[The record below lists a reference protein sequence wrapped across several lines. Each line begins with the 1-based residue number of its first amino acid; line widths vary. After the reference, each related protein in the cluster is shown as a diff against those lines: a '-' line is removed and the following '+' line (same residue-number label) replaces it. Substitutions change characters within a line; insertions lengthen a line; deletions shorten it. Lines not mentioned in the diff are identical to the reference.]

1 MDLYQSLVTVNPVT
15 LIAQIC
21 NLFLQMFL
29 VKVFFLDKIKAILDA
44 RREAADKEIID
55 AKAAKEEAMVIKA
68 TYEQNMLESKAKAEK
83 ILQNAQQTAA
93 LRGEQIISD
102 AQKTA
107 VAMKQKAE
115 AEIVQE
121 KKRALNDAKNEAAN
135 IISRAEQRAAML
147 VSQQEI
153 VRQANAKA
161 NELNATAQAQTKELR
176 DLTNKYVDN
185 MLTKVEELL
194 SNDLIDVKKARNAL
208 KNTIK

>member
-44 RREAADKEIID
+44 RREAADKEITD

-68 TYEQNMLESKAKAEK
+68 TYEQNMLESRAKAEK
-83 ILQNAQQTAA
+83 LLQNAQQTAA
-93 LRGEQIISD
+93 QRGEQIIND

-115 AEIVQE
+115 AEIAQE
-121 KKRALNDAKNEAAN
+121 KKRALNDAKNEISEIAMAIASKVVGRELTAADHSKMVDSF
-135 IISRAEQRAAML
+135 ID
-147 VSQQEI
+147 
-153 VRQANAKA
+153 
-161 NELNATAQAQTKELR
+161 ELGGE
-176 DLTNKYVDN
+176 V
-185 MLTKVEELL
+185 
-194 SNDLIDVKKARNAL
+194 
-208 KNTIK
+208 

>member
-44 RREAADKEIID
+44 RREAADKEITD
-55 AKAAKEEAMVIKA
+55 AKSAKEEAMVIKA

-93 LRGEQIISD
+93 QRSEQIISD

-115 AEIVQE
+115 AEIAQE
-121 KKRALNDAKNEAAN
+121 KKRAINEAKNE
-135 IISRAEQRAAML
+135 ISEIAMAIAGKGVGREL
-147 VSQQEI
+147 TD
-153 VRQANAKA
+153 ADHAKMVDSFID
-161 NELNATAQAQTKELR
+161 ELGGE
-176 DLTNKYVDN
+176 V
-185 MLTKVEELL
+185 
-194 SNDLIDVKKARNAL
+194 
-208 KNTIK
+208 

>member
-44 RREAADKEIID
+44 RREAADKEITD

-68 TYEQNMLESKAKAEK
+68 TYEQNMLESKVKAEK

-93 LRGEQIISD
+93 QRSEQIIND

-115 AEIVQE
+115 AEIAQE
-121 KKRALNDAKNEAAN
+121 KKRVLNDAKNE
-135 IISRAEQRAAML
+135 ISEIAMA
-147 VSQQEI
+147 I
-153 VRQANAKA
+153 A
-161 NELNATAQAQTKELR
+161 
-176 DLTNKYVDN
+176 
-185 MLTKVEELL
+185 TKVVGRELTEADHAKMVD
-194 SNDLIDVKKARNAL
+194 SFIDELGGEV
-208 KNTIK
+208 

>member
-44 RREAADKEIID
+44 RREAADKEITD
-55 AKAAKEEAMVIKA
+55 AKTAKEEAMVIKA

-83 ILQNAQQTAA
+83 ILQSAQQTAA
-93 LRGEQIISD
+93 LRGDQIISD

-115 AEIVQE
+115 AEIALE
-121 KKRALNDAKNEAAN
+121 KKRVLNDAKNE
-135 IISRAEQRAAML
+135 ISEIAMAIATKGVGREL
-147 VSQQEI
+147 TE
-153 VRQANAKA
+153 ADHAKMVDSFID
-161 NELNATAQAQTKELR
+161 ELGGE
-176 DLTNKYVDN
+176 V
-185 MLTKVEELL
+185 
-194 SNDLIDVKKARNAL
+194 
-208 KNTIK
+208 

>member
-44 RREAADKEIID
+44 RREAADKEITD
-55 AKAAKEEAMVIKA
+55 AQAAKEEAMVIKA

-83 ILQNAQQTAA
+83 ILQSAQQTAA
-93 LRGEQIISD
+93 QRSEQIISD

-115 AEIVQE
+115 AEIAQE
-121 KKRALNDAKNEAAN
+121 KKRALNDAKNEISDIAMAIAGKVVGRELTAADH
-135 IISRAEQRAAML
+135 
-147 VSQQEI
+147 
-153 VRQANAKA
+153 AKMVDSFID
-161 NELNATAQAQTKELR
+161 ELGGE
-176 DLTNKYVDN
+176 V
-185 MLTKVEELL
+185 
-194 SNDLIDVKKARNAL
+194 
-208 KNTIK
+208 

>member
-21 NLFLQMFL
+21 NLLLQMFL

-44 RREAADKEIID
+44 RREAADKEITD

-83 ILQNAQQTAA
+83 ILQTAQQTAVQ
-93 LRGEQIISD
+93 RGEQIIGD

-115 AEIVQE
+115 VEIAQE
-121 KKRALNDAKNEAAN
+121 KKRVLNDAKNE
-135 IISRAEQRAAML
+135 ISEIAMA
-147 VSQQEI
+147 I
-153 VRQANAKA
+153 A
-161 NELNATAQAQTKELR
+161 
-176 DLTNKYVDN
+176 
-185 MLTKVEELL
+185 TKVVGRELTAADHAKMVD
-194 SNDLIDVKKARNAL
+194 SFIDELGGEV
-208 KNTIK
+208 

>member
-44 RREAADKEIID
+44 RREAADKEITD
-55 AKAAKEEAMVIKA
+55 AKTAKEEAMVIKA

-83 ILQNAQQTAA
+83 ILQSAQQTAA
-93 LRGEQIISD
+93 QRGEQIIND

-115 AEIVQE
+115 AEIAQE
-121 KKRALNDAKNEAAN
+121 KKRALNDAKNE
-135 IISRAEQRAAML
+135 ISEIAMTIAGK
-147 VSQQEI
+147 V
-153 VRQANAKA
+153 VGR
-161 NELNATAQAQTKELR
+161 ELNAADHAKMVDSFIDELGGE
-176 DLTNKYVDN
+176 V
-185 MLTKVEELL
+185 
-194 SNDLIDVKKARNAL
+194 
-208 KNTIK
+208 

>member
-44 RREAADKEIID
+44 RREAADKEITD
-55 AKAAKEEAMVIKA
+55 AKTAKEEAMLIKA

-83 ILQNAQQTAA
+83 ILQSAQQNAA
-93 LRGEQIISD
+93 QCSEQIISD

-115 AEIVQE
+115 AEIAQE
-121 KKRALNDAKNEAAN
+121 KKRALNDAKNE
-135 IISRAEQRAAML
+135 ISEIAMAIASKVVGREL
-147 VSQQEI
+147 T
-153 VRQANAKA
+153 ADDHAKMVDSFID
-161 NELNATAQAQTKELR
+161 ELGGE
-176 DLTNKYVDN
+176 V
-185 MLTKVEELL
+185 
-194 SNDLIDVKKARNAL
+194 
-208 KNTIK
+208 

>member
-44 RREAADKEIID
+44 RREAADKEITD
-55 AKAAKEEAMVIKA
+55 AKTAKEEAMAIKA

-83 ILQNAQQTAA
+83 ILQNAQQNAA
-93 LRGEQIISD
+93 VRGEQIISD

-115 AEIVQE
+115 AEIAQE
-121 KKRALNDAKNEAAN
+121 KKRALNDAKNE
-135 IISRAEQRAAML
+135 ISEIAMVIASKVVGREL
-147 VSQQEI
+147 T
-153 VRQANAKA
+153 ADDHAKMVDSFID
-161 NELNATAQAQTKELR
+161 ELGGE
-176 DLTNKYVDN
+176 V
-185 MLTKVEELL
+185 
-194 SNDLIDVKKARNAL
+194 
-208 KNTIK
+208 

>member
-44 RREAADKEIID
+44 RREAADKEITD
-55 AKAAKEEAMVIKA
+55 AKTAKEEAMVIKA

-93 LRGEQIISD
+93 QRGEQIISN

-115 AEIVQE
+115 AEIAQE
-121 KKRALNDAKNEAAN
+121 KKRALNDAKNEISEIAMAIASKVVGRELTAADH
-135 IISRAEQRAAML
+135 
-147 VSQQEI
+147 
-153 VRQANAKA
+153 AKMVDSFID
-161 NELNATAQAQTKELR
+161 ELGGE
-176 DLTNKYVDN
+176 V
-185 MLTKVEELL
+185 
-194 SNDLIDVKKARNAL
+194 
-208 KNTIK
+208 